1 MPGIENI
8 EFDPPRLELVF
19 QPSPTNEV
27 RARHQCRFRTSQGR
41 RRPGQRQGFCMDSQ
55 CGHVALFL
63 SAITVMELEI
73 GIQRAERKDPRQG
86 IVLRAWMNG
95 RVMRTFAAQVLP
107 TDVKIAR
114 RCAALHVPDRR
125 SERDAL
131 IPATALVHGMIVVTR
146 NVADFTPLGT
156 PLLNPGHPTEAATHP
171 MRRLG
176 GPPDL
181 RASQVLA
188 RRLLRV
194 APSARSCAF
203 SLRTSWLRSRI
214 SATASSPASKS
225 RSSRR
230 PRGRAADPGYETA
243 ILPGGRRRR

>member
-1 MPGIENI
+1 MRYVLDTNVVS
-8 EFDPPRLELVF
+8 ELRKVGAG
-19 QPSPTNEV
+19 QNAKVSAWIANV
-27 RARHQCRFRTSQGR
+27 DTS
-41 RRPGQRQGFCMDSQ
+41 
-55 CGHVALFL
+55 ALFL

-95 RVMRTFAAQVLP
+95 RVMPTFAAQVLP
-107 TDVKIAR
+107 IDVKIAR

-125 SERDAL
+125 SKYAGPAL
-131 IPATALVHGMIVVTR
+131 RTGCADRGDGTGTWHDRRHAQCGRLHAARHAVAEPLVIRLKPPHAC
-146 NVADFTPLGT
+146 VASVDHLTCEQVRFL
-156 PLLNPGHPTEAATHP
+156 PGAYS
-171 MRRLG
+171 RR
-176 GPPDL
+176 
-181 RASQVLA
+181 
-188 RRLLRV
+188 
-194 APSARSCAF
+194 PSARSCAF